1 MASSYTSLLKFNQ
14 PGLGDAGWGTAVNS
28 GFTALADIA
37 IAGLE
42 TVNVAIGNVA
52 MTIDSGVSG
61 TNDARNMVIKIE
73 GALTANRS
81 VTVPASTKL
90 YFVQNSTSGAYTVD
104 FSTATGSGVTVPQGK
119 TAPLRSDGTNIVYA
133 FDHLGSLTLDT
144 ALAATSGGTG
154 QTVYAVGD
162 LLYASTTTALSKL
175 AAVATGNVLRSGGV
189 GTAPAWG
196 PVALA
201 TDVSGALPIANGGT
215 GQTTAA
221 TAFDALKQA
230 ATDTYVGAVELATTA
245 EVQAGTDTA
254 RAMTPSSFR
263 GGALVQG
270 VAQNT
275 TSGTSID
282 FAPPSA
288 GIPSWAKRITIMF
301 SGVSTNG
308 TSTLLVQIGDSGGIE
323 TTGYESE
330 AWYDNS
336 VGGFETSTAGF
347 IVEATNAAS
356 FSTARRFGTM
366 QIVNLSGNNWVST
379 SNIYL
384 AVHNTVNSGAGGK
397 TLSGVLD
404 RIRLTSSTGTDV
416 FDAGSVNIL
425 YE

>member
-42 TVNVAIGNVA
+42 TVDVASGNVA

-73 GALTANRS
+73 GTLTVNRS

-90 YFVQNSTSGAYTVD
+90 YFVQNSTSGAYTVG

-119 TAPLRSDGTNIVYA
+119 TTPLRSDGTNIVYA

-201 TDVSGALPIANGGT
+201 TDVSGTLPIANGGT

-347 IVEATNAAS
+347 IVESTNAAS

>member
-1 MASSYTSLLKFNQ
+1 M
-14 PGLGDAGWGTAVNS
+14 
-28 GFTALADIA
+28 
-37 IAGLE
+37 
-42 TVNVAIGNVA
+42 
-52 MTIDSGVSG
+52 
-61 TNDARNMVIKIE
+61 
-73 GALTANRS
+73 
-81 VTVPASTKL
+81 
-90 YFVQNSTSGAYTVD
+90 
-104 FSTATGSGVTVPQGK
+104 
-119 TAPLRSDGTNIVYA
+119 
-133 FDHLGSLTLDT
+133 
-144 ALAATSGGTG
+144 
-154 QTVYAVGD
+154 
-162 LLYASTTTALSKL
+162 
-175 AAVATGNVLRSGGV
+175 LRSGGV

-201 TDVSGALPIANGGT
+201 TDVSGTLPIANGGT

-336 VGGFETSTAGF
+336 GGGFATSTAGF

-384 AVHNTVNSGAGGK
+384 AVHDTVNSGAGGK

>member
-1 MASSYTSLLKFNQ
+1 MASSYTALLKFNQ

-73 GALTANRS
+73 GTLTVNRS
-81 VTVPASTKL
+81 VTVPTSTKL

-133 FDHLGSLTLDT
+133 FDHLGSLSLDT

-175 AAVATGNVLRSGGV
+175 AAVAIGNVLRAKGV
-189 GTAPAWG
+189 GVAPAWE

-201 TDVSGALPIANGGT
+201 TDVSGTLPIANGGT

-263 GGALVQG
+263 GGALVVG
-270 VAQNT
+270 TAQNT
-275 TSGTSID
+275 TSGTLVD
-282 FAPPSA
+282 FTS
-288 GIPSWAKRITIMF
+288 IPSWVKRVTVFFNNVSTSGSSNLLIQLGAGSITNTGYNSIGATISNVGAGATVSTTGFAFSNGNIVAGSGCYGSATFCVQASNIWAGQGMLADTGRGFIQCTSGTIALSGTLDRLRITT
-301 SGVSTNG
+301 TNG
-308 TSTLLVQIGDSGGIE
+308 TDTFDS
-323 TTGYESE
+323 
-330 AWYDNS
+330 
-336 VGGFETSTAGF
+336 
-347 IVEATNAAS
+347 
-356 FSTARRFGTM
+356 
-366 QIVNLSGNNWVST
+366 
-379 SNIYL
+379 
-384 AVHNTVNSGAGGK
+384 
-397 TLSGVLD
+397 
-404 RIRLTSSTGTDV
+404 
-416 FDAGSVNIL
+416 GSVNIV

>member
-42 TVNVAIGNVA
+42 TVDVASGNVA

-73 GALTANRS
+73 GTLTVNRS

-90 YFVQNSTSGAYTVD
+90 YFVQNSTSGAYTVG

-119 TAPLRSDGTNIVYA
+119 TTPLRSDGTNIVYA

-175 AAVATGNVLRSGGV
+175 AAVAAGNVLRSGGV

-201 TDVSGALPIANGGT
+201 TDVSGTLPIANGGT

-347 IVEATNAAS
+347 IVESTNAAS

-384 AVHNTVNSGAGGK
+384 AVHNTVNSGSGGK

>member
-42 TVNVAIGNVA
+42 TVDVASGNVA

-73 GALTANRS
+73 GTLTVNRS

-90 YFVQNSTSGAYTVD
+90 YFVQNSTSGAYTVG

-119 TAPLRSDGTNIVYA
+119 TTPLRSDGTNIVYA

-201 TDVSGALPIANGGT
+201 TDVSGTLPIANGGT